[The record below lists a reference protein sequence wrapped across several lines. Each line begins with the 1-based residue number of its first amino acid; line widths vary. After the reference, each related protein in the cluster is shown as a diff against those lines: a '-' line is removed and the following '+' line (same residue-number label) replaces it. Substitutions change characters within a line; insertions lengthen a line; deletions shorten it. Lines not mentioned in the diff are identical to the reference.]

1 MKYLV
6 LLETMF
12 RREILTLV
20 RYPFNLIAG
29 LVSVYLIFLIIFFGA
44 RSLMGENPGFGHT
57 LEGIIVGFMMWFL
70 AIMAYSDLAWSLTRE
85 AQQGTLEQLYMSP
98 LGFSWV
104 NTFRLMSALLIN
116 LVITLGL
123 LIVMM
128 VTSGRYL
135 NLDVLRVLP
144 LMLLTIAG
152 IYGIGFIA
160 GGAAL
165 VFKQV
170 QSFLQILQFLFVG
183 LIVAPIDRLP
193 FLKYLPLALGTNL
206 IGKVMVQ
213 GQSFTEIG
221 VQNLLFLSVN
231 SICYLFGGLLL
242 FKFFENIAREKGLLG
257 HY

>member
-1 MKYLV
+1 MRYLV
-6 LLETMF
+6 LFETMV
-12 RREILTLV
+12 RKEILTLL
-20 RYPFNLIAG
+20 RYPFNLVSG
-29 LVSVYLIFLIIFFGA
+29 LISVYLIFLIIFFGA
-44 RSLMGENPGFGHT
+44 RSLMGTRAGFGQT

-98 LGFSWV
+98 LGFTWV
-104 NTFRLMSALLIN
+104 NTFRLISALLIN

-123 LIVMM
+123 LLVMM
-128 VTSGRYL
+128 VSSGRHL
-135 NLDVLRVLP
+135 HLDVVRVLP

-170 QSFLQILQFLFVG
+170 QSLLQILQFLFVG
-183 LIVAPIDRLP
+183 LIVAPIDKLP
-193 FLKYLPLALGTNL
+193 WLKYLPLALGTNL
-206 IGKVMVQ
+206 IGKVMVHS
-213 GQSFTEIG
+213 QSFGELG
-221 VQNLLFLSVN
+221 VGNLLFLLAN

-242 FKFFENIAREKGLLG
+242 FKLFENIAREKGLLG

>member
-1 MKYLV
+1 MRYLV
-6 LLETMF
+6 LFETMM
-12 RREILTLV
+12 RKEILTLV
-20 RYPFNLIAG
+20 RYPFNFISG

-44 RSLMGENPGFGHT
+44 KSLMGTRPGFGHT
-57 LEGIIVGFMMWFL
+57 LEGIIVGFMMWLF

-104 NTFRLMSALLIN
+104 NIFRLISALLIN
-116 LVITLGL
+116 LVITFAL
-123 LIVMM
+123 LLVMM

-135 NLDVLRVLP
+135 NLDVVRVLP

-165 VFKQV
+165 VFKQI
-170 QSFLQILQFLFVG
+170 QSLLQILQFLFVG
-183 LIVAPIDRLP
+183 LIVAPIDKLP
-193 FLKYLPLALGTNL
+193 FLKYFPLALGTNL
-206 IGKVMVQ
+206 IARVMVHGESF
-213 GQSFTEIG
+213 GQVG
-221 VQNLLFLSVN
+221 VGNLLFLSAN
-231 SICYLFGGLLL
+231 SICYLLGGLFL
-242 FKFFENIAREKGLLG
+242 FKLFENIAREKGLLG